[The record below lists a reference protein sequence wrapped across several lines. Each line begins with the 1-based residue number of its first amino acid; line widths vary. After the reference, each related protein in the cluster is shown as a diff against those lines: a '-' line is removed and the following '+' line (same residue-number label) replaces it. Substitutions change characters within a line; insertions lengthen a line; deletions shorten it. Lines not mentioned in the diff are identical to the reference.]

1 MALRTKLSRIATDPV
16 CYMNV
21 ATADGSPFPGN
32 ADDSDDIG
40 IHAMFGSRW
49 SDIARTGLK
58 SAENLWIYEVVL
70 RSRIETRSA
79 FARAVAKRQIFRT
92 VTITFPSRTL
102 ADGDRGK
109 CLAATAGS
117 DTFTDAVFFWKHHC
131 MTGLPFE
138 RYCFAATARESH
150 KPRILEPLRANRP
163 PAIPLDRWRRSLH

>member
-1 MALRTKLSRIATDPV
+1 MVLRSRLSRIATDPV

-32 ADDSDDIG
+32 AEDPGDIG
-40 IHAMFGSRW
+40 IHAMLGAKW
-49 SDIARTGLK
+49 SDVAKTGLK
-58 SAENLWIYEVVL
+58 AAENLWVYEVVL

-79 FARAVAKRQIFRT
+79 FARAVANRWIFSS

-102 ADGDRGK
+102 IDGDPGK
-109 CLAATAGS
+109 RVVADAGT
-117 DTFTDAVFFWKHHC
+117 DTFTDVVFFWKHHC
-131 MTGLPFE
+131 RTGLPFE

-150 KPRILEPLRANRP
+150 KPWVLEPLRSKRA